1 MARLQGL
8 LSNAHDDVVLAHV
21 LLTDSKLRRNGAVQ
35 ELVDAFRAA
44 RPKALELARRGAAG
58 DETGSSGERRTTKRG
73 KNNKKRKLQEN
84 KDSEDEGEEGE
95 EETATRPAR
104 KTRSQ
109 PRRSATSS
117 QTPEIIDLDNDDG
130 SDFVAELEEGEIQ
143 PNDGMVACPMCNKRM
158 KEEAVF
164 SHLDRCEGP
173 DKESGSSRSTRTRQH
188 RTVASSHPLQQ
199 RSRNGPVSTKNQE
212 PLARLPQLNYSI
224 LKDQALRKKLA
235 DLGIPNSGNRAQQI
249 KRHTEWVNLW
259 NANVDSL
266 RPRTKRELLSEL
278 DKWERSQNM
287 ESGGGS
293 IIGGGN
299 GAQVM
304 KKDFDGEG
312 WAKNNKSHFDELIA
326 SARAKRSVPKADSGA
341 KEEEISQPPETNGT
355 APSEDTTKVLE
366 GDWEPHPYDENQEAL
381 GKVRR
386 RVDDAARGAPSLAH
400 RNSNSMEEAGDHSS
414 DDTSAPDT
422 TQTPRIP
429 SQTVT
434 SPPNKRRK
442 QSIPSS
448 LPEHLAS
455 HPKDVRKMH
464 MFEVPSEPVM
474 DVDTGDGK

>member
-1 MARLQGL
+1 M
-8 LSNAHDDVVLAHV
+8 
-21 LLTDSKLRRNGAVQ
+21 
-35 ELVDAFRAA
+35 
-44 RPKALELARRGAAG
+44 
-58 DETGSSGERRTTKRG
+58 
-73 KNNKKRKLQEN
+73 
-84 KDSEDEGEEGE
+84 
-95 EETATRPAR
+95 
-104 KTRSQ
+104 
-109 PRRSATSS
+109 
-117 QTPEIIDLDNDDG
+117 
-130 SDFVAELEEGEIQ
+130 
-143 PNDGMVACPMCNKRM
+143 
-158 KEEAVF
+158 
-164 SHLDRCEGP
+164 
-173 DKESGSSRSTRTRQH
+173 
-188 RTVASSHPLQQ
+188 
-199 RSRNGPVSTKNQE
+199 
-212 PLARLPQLNYSI
+212 
-224 LKDQALRKKLA
+224 RKKLA

-422 TQTPRIP
+422 TQTPRIS